1 MTCAGRSRRSAN
13 ASRQLIQPRMVTCER
28 ASSPIRGCSSTA
40 HETTWLFDLVQLLV
54 TMLLVVIGTNVA
66 ILVYART
73 AGRMGEIAIRTAL
86 GASRARIV
94 AQLFAEALA
103 LAGVAALAGLGIAYV
118 ALRNIDAVLARI
130 QGEQMPYWLHMRVSG
145 GVLVYTIGLALLAA
159 VIVGVVP
166 ALKATRRDVRADL
179 QQLVA
184 GGSGMRLGRT
194 WTLLI
199 VTQVAV
205 AVAVLPGAF
214 AGVAAW
220 KRADTAQAKAAARQM
235 LTATLY
241 FDRADLADQRPVG
254 RRSVVGK
261 LATLGSNRTAVVS
274 DADAA
279 ARFTALRT
287 ELASRLNA
295 EPGVIDVV
303 FASNAPGDEAVTR
316 IEADAAR
323 PDETTGGSFQ
333 TGITRIDGGYLGAF
347 GIPLLAGRG
356 LETRDIGPRTS
367 SVLVNRSFAR
377 KMFGDANPLGRRIRT
392 VPEITRTGATQAPR
406 PWEEIVGVVPDFPI
420 DSGPP
425 SPKVYR
431 PLLSPSD
438 EPVMVALRTNDAT
451 PARFANRLRESTVAT
466 NPMLRLENI
475 KPLDQT
481 LYDSGVGFVS
491 PSSRSSW

>member
-1 MTCAGRSRRSAN
+1 M
-13 ASRQLIQPRMVTCER
+13 
-28 ASSPIRGCSSTA
+28 
-40 HETTWLFDLVQLLV
+40 
-54 TMLLVVIGTNVA
+54 A

-130 QGEQMPYWLHMRVSG
+130 QGEQMPYWLRMRVSG
-145 GVLVYTIGLALLAA
+145 GVIVYTIGLALLAA

-166 ALKATRRDVRADL
+166 ALKATRRDVRANL
-179 QQLVA
+179 QQLAA

-194 WTLLI
+194 WTFLI

-254 RRSVVGK
+254 RRSVIGK

-279 ARFTALRT
+279 AIHGPSRGTLVSSDRRAWRHRRRLRIECARRRGGDAHRGRRCTAGRNDREGAFKLESRAST
-287 ELASRLNA
+287 ADTSVPSAFRCSPDAASRRA
-295 EPGVIDVV
+295 TSVRGHPVCSSIGRSRERCSATRTRSVV
-303 FASNAPGDEAVTR
+303 AFAQYQRLRGPAQPRHRGRGRKSS
-316 IEADAAR
+316 
-323 PDETTGGSFQ
+323 GSF
-333 TGITRIDGGYLGAF
+333 RI
-347 GIPLLAGRG
+347 
-356 LETRDIGPRTS
+356 
-367 SVLVNRSFAR
+367 
-377 KMFGDANPLGRRIRT
+377 
-392 VPEITRTGATQAPR
+392 
-406 PWEEIVGVVPDFPI
+406 
-420 DSGPP
+420 
-425 SPKVYR
+425 
-431 PLLSPSD
+431 SPSIRD
-438 EPVMVALRTNDAT
+438 LRC
-451 PARFANRLRESTVAT
+451 RKSTVRCYRRVT
-466 NPMLRLENI
+466 
-475 KPLDQT
+475 
-481 LYDSGVGFVS
+481 
-491 PSSRSSW
+491 SR